1 MSTDLHDERRLLRE
15 LGELSDRLRALRAM
29 PPPDPREIHPLE
41 SQMSLKWQE
50 MRLRRAGPVNTEAF
64 ATGTRCHYR

>member
-1 MSTDLHDERRLLRE
+1 
-15 LGELSDRLRALRAM
+15 M